1 LHSDCG
7 IRKIGNVAMDININ
21 IAKKLESCSSTIRCS
36 FSIWP
41 NIEETGRDGSIKT
54 AQHNHGIK
62 LAQTV
67 LPILSSIIFI
77 LL

>member
-1 LHSDCG
+1 
-7 IRKIGNVAMDININ
+7 VAIDININ
-21 IAKKLESCSSTIRCS
+21 IAIKLEICSSTIIYS

-41 NIEETGRDGSIKT
+41 NIEETGRDGNIKT

-67 LPILSSIIFI
+67 LPVLSSIILI